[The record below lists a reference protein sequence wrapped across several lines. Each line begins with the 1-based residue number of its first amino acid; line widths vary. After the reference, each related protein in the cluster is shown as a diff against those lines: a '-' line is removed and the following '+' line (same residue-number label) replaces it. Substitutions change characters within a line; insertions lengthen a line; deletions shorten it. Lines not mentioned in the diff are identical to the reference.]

1 MNGKHKSLVEIDISK
16 LLLQITISV
25 RPRIKYNEWNKHKTH
40 LKIDI
45 EKFQS
50 QITIGVQSHT

>member
-1 MNGKHKSLVEIDISK
+1 MNGKHKSLLEIDVTK
-16 LLLQITISV
+16 LHLQITISV
-25 RPRIKYNEWNKHKTH
+25 RPWMKYNDWKKHKIH
-40 LKIDI
+40 VKFDI